1 MKALLIIADEGY
13 QDQEYEVTKKTL
25 ETAGIKTVTAA
36 KTTGKC
42 RGKFG
47 STAMSTI
54 SIDDLDVS
62 DYDAIIFIGGPGA
75 VSYQQDVQAH
85 LTAQEATSQNK
96 ILAAICIAPTILA
109 EAGVLEGKKA
119 TVWNNDGKQA
129 KILTKNGATFTNA
142 AVTVDG
148 KLITANGPEVAAE
161 FGKKIVAM
169 LKF

>member
-1 MKALLIIADEGY
+1 MKALLIIANEGY
-13 QDQEYEVTKKTL
+13 QDHEYEVTRKTL
-25 ETAGIKTVTAA
+25 EKAGVNIVTAA
-36 KTTGKC
+36 KTAGKC

-47 STAMSTI
+47 ATAIASI

-85 LTAQEATSQNK
+85 LTAQEATTQDK

-119 TVWNNDGKQA
+119 TVWNNDGKPA
-129 KILTKNGATFTNA
+129 KILTKNGATFTNVA
-142 AVTVDG
+142 ITVDG
-148 KLITANGPEVAAE
+148 KIITANGPEAAAE
-161 FGKKIVAM
+161 FGRKIVEM
-169 LKF
+169 LGL